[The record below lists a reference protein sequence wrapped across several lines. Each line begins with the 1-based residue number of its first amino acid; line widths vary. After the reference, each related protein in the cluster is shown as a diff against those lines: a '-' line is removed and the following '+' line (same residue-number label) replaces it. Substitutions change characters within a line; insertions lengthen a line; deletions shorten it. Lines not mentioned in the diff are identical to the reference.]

1 MRTDSDLHERLERA
15 GNHVSVDS
23 QRILDEIRGVGER
36 RRRSRR
42 IQALAV
48 AAVVGLL
55 GVSVTY
61 QLRFSDDRPKV
72 PGAKPGPSG
81 QIAYLGAYEESRDL
95 LVLDAA
101 SGERGALQDG
111 TGAVL
116 WGAWS
121 PDGSRIAYIVEEP
134 RLGYEIV
141 VADADG
147 SDPVTIVEQDDT
159 GAVGPDL
166 LNLAW
171 SPDGSRI
178 AYSGRTL
185 RRGVAN
191 RTIFIV
197 NADGSGRATV
207 LDGHWEWVSW
217 SPDGQRLLMSGFP
230 ESETNTARLD
240 LYTAGLDGE
249 ELVQLTDDAAIEHS
263 PSFSPNG
270 DRIVFSAGG
279 DHDQSV
285 YLVDADGSHVQELT
299 DRDGFDFVPVWSP
312 DGAWIAFA
320 SDRGA
325 TPKQQAANRTG
336 EGTTEIAIYVMR
348 PDGSDVR
355 LIVEVDGALLYPT
368 SWTG

>member
-1 MRTDSDLHERLERA
+1 MKTDPDLHERFERA
-15 GNHVSVDS
+15 GNHVSVDG
-23 QRILDEIRGVGER
+23 QRILDEIRWVGER

-55 GVSVTY
+55 GMSVTY
-61 QLRFSDDRPKV
+61 QIRFSDDRPTV
-72 PGAKPGPSG
+72 SGAKPGPSG
-81 QIAYLGAYEESRDL
+81 QIAYLTAHGKSRDL

-101 SGERGALQDG
+101 SGERGALRDG

-121 PDGSRIAYIVEEP
+121 PDGSRIAYILEGP
-134 RLGYEIV
+134 GPGYEIV

-147 SDPVTIVEQDDT
+147 SAPLTIVEQEDT
-159 GAVGPDL
+159 GAIGPDL

-171 SPDGSRI
+171 SPDGTRI
-178 AYSGRTL
+178 AYSGRTF

-230 ESETNTARLD
+230 ESETDTARFD
-240 LYTAGLDGE
+240 LYTARRDGSD
-249 ELVQLTDDAAIEHS
+249 LVQLTRDGVIEHS
-263 PSFSPNG
+263 ASWSPDG
-270 DRIVFSAGG
+270 SRIVFSAGG
-279 DHDQSV
+279 DRDQSV
-285 YLVDADGSHVQELT
+285 YVMDADGSDVRRLT
-299 DRDGFDFVPVWSP
+299 DRDGFDLIPVWSP

-325 TPKQQAANRTG
+325 TSAQESNRAG
-336 EGTTEIAIYVMR
+336 EGAFGIAIFVIR

-355 LIVEVDGALLYPT
+355 RLAEEVGALLYPT
-368 SWTG
+368 SWTR